1 MFLSA
6 ARSESPRRHPWPR
19 VLVRLR
25 RAWHDV
31 LELASFLG
39 AVVVAVARFLIGRWP
54 EPAGQD
60 YLAPTG
66 EPLRRAGS
74 STSRKAGRRPRALV
88 TKVSNGGLP

>member
-1 MFLSA
+1 M
-6 ARSESPRRHPWPR
+6 
-19 VLVRLR
+19 RLR

-39 AVVVAVARFLIGRWP
+39 AVTSAVARFLIGRWP

-66 EPLRRAGS
+66 EPLRRGVVELAQGRAAPAGP
-74 STSRKAGRRPRALV
+74 RREGQQRTLPV
-88 TKVSNGGLP
+88 TAHSPTKDLIPGLHRDA

>member
-1 MFLSA
+1 
-6 ARSESPRRHPWPR
+6 
-19 VLVRLR
+19 VRLR

-39 AVVVAVARFLIGRWP
+39 AVTSAVARFLIGRWP

-74 STSRKAGRRPRALV
+74 SSSRKAGRRPRALAA
-88 TKVSNGGLP
+88 KVSNGRSP